1 MTKMMFE
8 ENQQMPYDQR
18 EQKLV
23 KMITAVK
30 GFWKQ
35 VLP

>member
-1 MTKMMFE
+1 MVVE

-23 KMITAVK
+23 KMTTVVK
-30 GFWKQ
+30 SFWKQ
-35 VLP
+35 ILP

>member
-1 MTKMMFE
+1 MVFE
-8 ENQQMPYDQR
+8 GNQQMPYDQR

-23 KMITAVK
+23 KMKTVVK

-35 VLP
+35 ILP

>member
-1 MTKMMFE
+1 MVFE
-8 ENQQMPYDQR
+8 ENQQMSYGQR

-23 KMITAVK
+23 KMITVVK

-35 VLP
+35 IVP